1 MRLRKLREYYHE
13 RMINIMA
20 NNETHLVFGIC
31 PVCGRETT
39 REVDDKTYT
48 RYNEL
53 LNADDVDIVDYLDAF
68 KGDAKLSA
76 FLYGGFCENHAN
88 I

>member
-1 MRLRKLREYYHE
+1 
-13 RMINIMA
+13 MA

-31 PVCGRETT
+31 PVCGNETT
-39 REVDDKTYT
+39 REVDDNTYN

-53 LNADDVDIVDYLDAF
+53 LGADDVDIVDYLDAF
-68 KGDAKLSA
+68 KGDAKLAA

-88 I
+88 IR